1 MKIVLLAI
9 LCLLLV
15 GVQTAIKPTLKPG
28 TVNILGDNG
37 MYLARCNGCGP
48 GSFADSAGVHDP
60 NSNDPWAIWTI

>member
-1 MKIVLLAI
+1 MQTAI
-9 LCLLLV
+9 
-15 GVQTAIKPTLKPG
+15 TAIKPTLKPR

-60 NSNDPWAIWTI
+60 NSNDSWAIWTI